1 VVDVSGLDEYLTS
14 TEREVDGLFVEMSR
28 TADAIHWSLDRD
40 QLTSQSGRRRR
51 LLRRRGVAVVLV
63 VATVVALI
71 VVPLAHLHVAH
82 GTTGPSTGHG
92 PKKPR
97 PAHQRTTGVIVP
109 IAPGQGVQA
118 MALYGSIL
126 YVATDYSGDPP
137 YALSAY
143 DTSTGRLIHQVTV
156 PAMPATLRVGPG
168 GGVWLTFYPD
178 QNGGPTATWLLSPN
192 LTQRSSTSRTAPTAI
207 VPVSPNSAQVVSQY
221 GLALL
226 RMPSPGQ
233 AAHVTLRPE
242 AHTSI
247 GKPLDTAP
255 GYTAF
260 LLDGHV
266 VVAVTN
272 GYGYDSHLVV
282 AGRPGVTFGDATQQ
296 VAWAVGVGSTVW
308 AATFPSGAQTGSL
321 VQLNDRLQ
329 PITPRSIR
337 SDAIFDRT
345 EQVWVSG
352 DTVWVATA
360 AAGHRLV
367 CFVDSG
373 RLGPVA
379 TVPVGGEPAAV
390 VASSE
395 TLYVTDASST
405 ADATSNVVAYEVPA
419 ACR

>member
-1 VVDVSGLDEYLTS
+1 MSGLDEDLTS

-40 QLTSQSGRRRR
+40 QLTSQSRRQRR
-51 LLRRRGVAVVLV
+51 SLRRRGVAVVLV

-71 VVPLAHLHVAH
+71 VVPLAHLHLVH
-82 GTTGPSTGHG
+82 TGTTGPSTGHG
-92 PKKPR
+92 SKKPR
-97 PAHQRTTGVIVP
+97 PAHDHSTRVIIP
-109 IAPGQGVQA
+109 IAPGQGVQG
-118 MALYGSIL
+118 MALYGPML

-233 AAHVTLRPE
+233 AGHVTLRPE

-255 GYTAF
+255 GSTAF

-272 GYGYDSHLVV
+272 GYGYHSHLVM
-282 AGRPGVTFGDATQQ
+282 AGRPGVTFGGGATQR

-308 AATFPSGAQTGSL
+308 AATFPSGGQTGSL

-367 CFVDSG
+367 CFADSG

-379 TVPVGGEPAAV
+379 TVPVSGEPAAV
-390 VASSE
+390 AASSE

-405 ADATSNVVAYEVPA
+405 ADVTSNVAAYQVPA